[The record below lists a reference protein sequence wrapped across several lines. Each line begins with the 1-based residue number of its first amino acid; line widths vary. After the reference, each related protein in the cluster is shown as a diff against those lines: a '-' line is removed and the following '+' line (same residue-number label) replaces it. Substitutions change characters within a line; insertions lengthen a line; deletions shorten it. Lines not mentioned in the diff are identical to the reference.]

1 MTENAAKAQTV
12 KSVCDSLLDADFQ
25 RAADTA
31 RNGYPFAPAQF
42 TGRVYTETQ
51 CTAIFIRDGFI
62 DRYSGTQ
69 LIFPGTIRLL
79 SRLLPAEFPFHPNW
93 KQSETHPAFWELYPT
108 IDHAIP
114 IARGGADDIGNIV
127 TTSMQWGQVLQY
139 SIHSSHFPFTARLT
153 VE

>member
-79 SRLLPAEFPFHPNW
+79 SRLLPAEFPFHPQLEDERNAHDLLGAV
-93 KQSETHPAFWELYPT
+93 SDGRSCCANR
-108 IDHAIP
+108 
-114 IARGGADDIGNIV
+114 ARRRG
-127 TTSMQWGQVLQY
+127 
-139 SIHSSHFPFTARLT
+139 
-153 VE
+153 